1 MEKFAISTDSNTDF
15 YKDEVE
21 KYGLYIGRLKYTIT
35 DKNGE
40 INEYVDDFQT
50 YQDYVDFYNTLRA
63 GALAKTSILNL
74 QAHVDLFTK
83 MAEDGVVNA
92 LHIAQSAGLSPTI
105 DNANKAIEIVKEK
118 YPNIN
123 YIAIESST
131 TTVGEQM
138 LVEIAIKMRDLGKTN
153 QETANYL
160 NSIKNNIQ
168 HFIIADDLK
177 YLCRGGR
184 VSAAS
189 AMFGSLLQIKPII
202 EFTRSGKL
210 EVTRKIS
217 GSNKAVRNVVDGFAN
232 FTLNKDFPLS
242 KIVHTDNL
250 PLAEKIQQMVFEKYG
265 FKPEIRI
272 MGPVIGAHVGPNSVA
287 FAFVSEQPRSAE

>member
-35 DKNGE
+35 DKAGN

-138 LVEIAIKMRDLGKTN
+138 LVEIAMKLRDQGKTN
-153 QETANYL
+153 KEAAEYL

-202 EFTRSGKL
+202 EFTRLGKL

-217 GSNKAVRNVVDGFAN
+217 GSNKAVRSVVDGFAN
-232 FTLNKDFPLS
+232 FTLNKEFPLS

>member
-1 MEKFAISTDSNTDF
+1 MENFAISTDSNSDF
-15 YKDEVE
+15 YADEIK
-21 KYGLYIGRLKYTIT
+21 KYGIYVGRLKFTISK
-35 DKNGE
+35 DKE
-40 INEYVDDFQT
+40 FNEFTDDFTSYEQ
-50 YQDYVDFYNTLRA
+50 YVGFYNALRK

-74 QAHVDLFTK
+74 QSHIDLFTK

-105 DNANKAIEIVKEK
+105 DNANKAIEIVKQK

-131 TTVGEQM
+131 TTIGEQA
-138 LVEIAIKMRDLGKTN
+138 LVEIAMHLRDQGKTN
-153 QETANYL
+153 QQTANYI

-184 VSAAS
+184 VSTAS
-189 AMFGSLLQIKPII
+189 AIFGSLLQIKPII
-202 EFTRSGKL
+202 EFSRSGKL
-210 EVTRKIS
+210 VVTRKIA
-217 GSNKAVRNVVDGFAN
+217 GLNKALKFVVDNFSN
-232 FTLNKDFPLS
+232 FTLNKEFPIA

-250 PLAEKIQQMVFEKYG
+250 PLAEKLQSMIFEKYG
-265 FKPEIRI
+265 IKPEIRI
-272 MGPVIGAHVGPNSVA
+272 MGPIIGAHVGPGSVA
-287 FAFVSEQPRSAE
+287 FGFVSEQPRSAE

>member
-1 MEKFAISTDSNTDF
+1 MEKFAISTDSNADF
-15 YKDEVE
+15 YKEEVE

-35 DKNGE
+35 DKSGE

-74 QAHVDLFTK
+74 QSHIDLFTK

-138 LVEIAIKMRDLGKTN
+138 LVEIAMKMRDLGKTN
-153 QETANYL
+153 QETADYL
-160 NSIKNNIQ
+160 NSIKNNVQ

-217 GSNKAVRNVVDGFAN
+217 GSNKAVRSVVDGFAN

-272 MGPVIGAHVGPNSVA
+272 MGPIIGAHVGPNSVA

>member
-1 MEKFAISTDSNTDF
+1 MEKFAISTDSNADF
-15 YKDEVE
+15 YKEEVE

-35 DKNGE
+35 DKSGE

-74 QAHVDLFTK
+74 QSHIDLFTK

-138 LVEIAIKMRDLGKTN
+138 LVEIAMKMRDLGKTN
-153 QETANYL
+153 QETADYL
-160 NSIKNNIQ
+160 NSIKNNVQ

-272 MGPVIGAHVGPNSVA
+272 MGPIIGAHVGPNSVA

>member
-1 MEKFAISTDSNTDF
+1 MEKFAISTDSNSDF

-35 DKNGE
+35 DKSGN

-74 QAHVDLFTK
+74 QAHIDLFTK

-105 DNANKAIEIVKEK
+105 DNANKAIESVKEK

-138 LVEIAIKMRDLGKTN
+138 LVEIAMKLRDQGKTN
-153 QETANYL
+153 KETADYL

-217 GSNKAVRNVVDGFAN
+217 GSNKAIRSVVDGFAN
-232 FTLNKDFPLS
+232 FTLNKEFPLA

-250 PLAEKIQQMVFEKYG
+250 PAAEKIQQMVFEKYG

>member
-1 MEKFAISTDSNTDF
+1 MEKFAISTDSNSDF
-15 YKDEVE
+15 YADEVK
-21 KYGLYIGRLKYTIT
+21 KYGLYVGRLKYTIT
-35 DKNGE
+35 DKDNQ
-40 INEYVDDFQT
+40 IKEYVDDFQS
-50 YQDYVDFYNTLRA
+50 YDQYVDFFNQLRK

-74 QAHVDLFTK
+74 QAHIDLFTK

-92 LHIAQSAGLSPTI
+92 LHISQSAGLSPTI
-105 DNANKAIEIVKEK
+105 DNANQAIQIVKEK

-131 TTVGEQM
+131 TTIGEQM
-138 LVEIAIKMRDLGKTN
+138 LIEVAMKMRENGKTN
-153 QETANYL
+153 KETADYL

-202 EFTRSGKL
+202 EFSRAGKL
-210 EVTRKIS
+210 VVTRKIS
-217 GSNKAVRNVVDGFAN
+217 GINKAAKKIVDDFAN
-232 FTLNKDFPLS
+232 YTLNKDFPYA
-242 KIVHTDNL
+242 KIVHTNNL
-250 PLAEKIQQMVFEKYG
+250 PMAEKIQAMVFEKYG

-272 MGPVIGAHVGPNSVA
+272 MGPIIGAHVGPNSVA
-287 FAFVSEQPRSAE
+287 FAFLSEQPRSAE

>member
-1 MEKFAISTDSNTDF
+1 MEKFAISTDSNSDF

-35 DKNGE
+35 DKAGN

-138 LVEIAIKMRDLGKTN
+138 LVEIAMKMRDQGKTN
-153 QETANYL
+153 KETADYL

-217 GSNKAVRNVVDGFAN
+217 GSNKAVRSVVDGFAN
-232 FTLNKDFPLS
+232 FTLNKEFPLA

-250 PLAEKIQQMVFEKYG
+250 PVAEKIQQMIFEKYG

>member
-1 MEKFAISTDSNTDF
+1 MDKFAISTDSNSDF
-15 YKDEVE
+15 YADEVE

-35 DKNGE
+35 DKSGD
-40 INEYVDDFQT
+40 INEYVDDFKS
-50 YQDYVDFYNTLRA
+50 YQDYVDFYNTLRN

-74 QAHVDLFTK
+74 QAHVNLFTK

-105 DNANKAIEIVKEK
+105 DNANKAIEIVKQK

-131 TTVGEQM
+131 TTIGEQM
-138 LVEIAIKMRDLGKTN
+138 LVEVAMKMRAQGKTN
-153 QETANYL
+153 RETADYI
-160 NSIKNNIQ
+160 NSIKNNLQ

-202 EFTRSGKL
+202 EFTRAGKL

-217 GSNKAVRNVVDGFAN
+217 GTNKAVKKIVDDFAN
-232 FTLNKDFPLS
+232 YTLNKDFPFA

-250 PLAEKIQQMVFEKYG
+250 PLAEKVQQMLFEKYAI
-265 FKPEIRI
+265 KPEIRI
-272 MGPVIGAHVGPNSVA
+272 MGPVIGAHVGPNAVA
-287 FAFVSEQPRSAE
+287 FAFLSEQERNAE

>member
-35 DKNGE
+35 DKAGN

-138 LVEIAIKMRDLGKTN
+138 LVEIAMKLRDQGKTN
-153 QETANYL
+153 KETAEYL

-202 EFTRSGKL
+202 EFTRLGKL

-217 GSNKAVRNVVDGFAN
+217 GSNKAVRSVVDGFAN
-232 FTLNKDFPLS
+232 FTLNKEFPLS

>member
-35 DKNGE
+35 DKAGN

-50 YQDYVDFYNTLRA
+50 YQDYVNFYNTLRA
-63 GALAKTSILNL
+63 GTLAKTSILNL

-138 LVEIAIKMRDLGKTN
+138 LVEIAMKLRDQGKTN
-153 QETANYL
+153 KEAAEYL

-217 GSNKAVRNVVDGFAN
+217 GSNKAVRSVVDGFAY
-232 FTLNKDFPLS
+232 FTLNKEFPLS

>member
-35 DKNGE
+35 DKAGN

-50 YQDYVDFYNTLRA
+50 YQDYVNFYNTLRA

-138 LVEIAIKMRDLGKTN
+138 LVEIAMKLRDQGKTN
-153 QETANYL
+153 KEAAEYL

-217 GSNKAVRNVVDGFAN
+217 GSNKAVRSVVDGFAY
-232 FTLNKDFPLS
+232 FTLNKEFPLS

>member
-1 MEKFAISTDSNTDF
+1 MEKFAISTDSNSDF
-15 YKDEVE
+15 YADEVK
-21 KYGLYIGRLKYTIT
+21 KYGLYVGRLKYTIT
-35 DKNGE
+35 DKDNQ
-40 INEYVDDFQT
+40 IKEYVDDFKSYDQ
-50 YQDYVDFYNTLRA
+50 YVDFFNQLRK

-74 QAHVDLFTK
+74 QAHIDLFTK

-92 LHIAQSAGLSPTI
+92 LHISQSAGLSPTI
-105 DNANKAIEIVKEK
+105 DNANQAIQIVKEK

-131 TTVGEQM
+131 TTIGEQM
-138 LVEIAIKMRDLGKTN
+138 LIEVAMKMRENGKTN
-153 QETANYL
+153 KETADYL

-202 EFTRSGKL
+202 EFSRAGKL
-210 EVTRKIS
+210 VVTRKIS
-217 GSNKAVRNVVDGFAN
+217 GINKAAKKIVDDFAN
-232 FTLNKDFPLS
+232 YTLNKDFPYA

-250 PLAEKIQQMVFEKYG
+250 PMAEKIQAMVFEKYG

-272 MGPVIGAHVGPNSVA
+272 MGPIIGAHVGPNSVA
-287 FAFVSEQPRSAE
+287 FAFLSEQPRSAE